1 MGLVTDTDLAKPR
14 ILYYNIVMSKK
25 PLAPSLQLTLPMPPG
40 INSQYATVNGRRVL
54 SEEARKWKREVSR
67 KVEYL
72 EDQGRI
78 SEQLRHDFAK
88 VHLSVF
94 LDFYFT
100 TPHKR
105 DLDGGLKITLDAI
118 CEALNLNDNRVVD
131 IHLIKKIDP
140 LHPRLE
146 VVLEGVLDWQFDT
159 EYSYIEPVTTPEDK

>member
-1 MGLVTDTDLAKPR
+1 
-14 ILYYNIVMSKK
+14 MSKK
-25 PLAPSLQLTLPMPPG
+25 PIAPSLQLTLSLPPG

-54 SEEARKWKREVSR
+54 SEEARKWKKDVSR
-67 KVEYL
+67 RLEYL
-72 EDQGRI
+72 EDQGRV
-78 SEQLRHDFAK
+78 SEQLRRDFARA
-88 VHLSVF
+88 HLSVF

-118 CEALNLNDNRVVD
+118 CEALGLNDNRIVD

-146 VVLEGVLDWQFDT
+146 VVLEGVMDWQFDT
-159 EYSYIEPVTTPEDK
+159 EYAYIEPDTTPESN

>member
-1 MGLVTDTDLAKPR
+1 M
-14 ILYYNIVMSKK
+14 
-25 PLAPSLQLTLPMPPG
+25 
-40 INSQYATVNGRRVL
+40 
-54 SEEARKWKREVSR
+54 
-67 KVEYL
+67 
-72 EDQGRI
+72 EDQGLV
-78 SEQLRHDFAK
+78 SDQLRRDFAR
-88 VHLSVF
+88 VYLSVF

-118 CEALNLNDNRVVD
+118 CETLSLNDNRVVD

-159 EYSYIEPVTTPEDK
+159 EYAYIESDTSAEDK

>member
-1 MGLVTDTDLAKPR
+1 
-14 ILYYNIVMSKK
+14 
-25 PLAPSLQLTLPMPPG
+25 
-40 INSQYATVNGRRVL
+40 L
-54 SEEARKWKREVSR
+54 SEDARKWKREVSR
-67 KVEYL
+67 RVEYL
-72 EDQGRI
+72 EDQGLV
-78 SEQLRHDFAK
+78 SDQLRRDFAR
-88 VHLSVF
+88 VYLSVF

-118 CEALNLNDNRVVD
+118 CETLSLNDNRVVD

-159 EYSYIEPVTTPEDK
+159 EYAYIESDTSAEDK

>member
-1 MGLVTDTDLAKPR
+1 
-14 ILYYNIVMSKK
+14 MSKK
-25 PLAPSLQLTLPMPPG
+25 PIAPSLQLTLPLPPG

-54 SEEARKWKREVSR
+54 SEEARKWKKDVNRR
-67 KVEYL
+67 LEYL
-72 EDQGRI
+72 EGQGRI
-78 SEQLRHDFAK
+78 SEQLCRDFAK

-118 CEALNLNDNRVVD
+118 CEALGLNDNRIVD

-146 VVLEGVLDWQFDT
+146 IVLEGVLDWQFDT
-159 EYSYIEPVTTPEDK
+159 EYAYIEADIKPEDN

>member
-1 MGLVTDTDLAKPR
+1 
-14 ILYYNIVMSKK
+14 MSKK
-25 PLAPSLQLTLPMPPG
+25 PIAPSLQLTLPLPPG

-54 SEEARKWKREVSR
+54 SEDARKWKREVSR
-67 KVEYL
+67 RVEYL
-72 EDQGRI
+72 EDQGLV
-78 SEQLRHDFAK
+78 SDQLRRDFAR
-88 VHLSVF
+88 VYLSVF

-118 CEALNLNDNRVVD
+118 CETLSLNDNRVVD

-159 EYSYIEPVTTPEDK
+159 EYAYIESDTSAEDK

>member
-1 MGLVTDTDLAKPR
+1 
-14 ILYYNIVMSKK
+14 MSKK
-25 PLAPSLQLTLPMPPG
+25 PLAPSLQLTLPLPPG

-54 SEEARKWKREVSR
+54 SEEARKWKREVNR
-67 KVEYL
+67 RVEYL

-78 SEQLRHDFAK
+78 SDQLRHEFAK
-88 VHLSVF
+88 VYLSVF

-118 CEALNLNDNRVVD
+118 CEALNLNDNRIVD

-146 VVLEGVLDWQFDT
+146 MVLEGVLDWQFDT
-159 EYSYIEPVTTPEDK
+159 EYTYIEPDSKPNGN